1 VTVPIHV
8 EQLTNEVT
16 VMDGGL
22 PFTESQ
28 LDQLAELVATRL
40 ERRDRDTR
48 QSEEATTLRRRV
60 APALGLQE
68 PRA

>member
-1 VTVPIHV
+1 VPINV

-22 PFTESQ
+22 PFTERQ
-28 LDQLAELVATRL
+28 LDELAELISARL
-40 ERRDRDTR
+40 ERRERDLR

-60 APALGLQE
+60 APSLGLRE